1 MLKTA
6 KWIMLASFAAALVLW
21 LGFGGRSEF
30 VASDGPYSPVVYV
43 SGWLALLGLV
53 AASWLTVGFFGGAI
67 RRTVARNSIRYGMKR
82 GR

>member
-1 MLKTA
+1 MAKIA
-6 KWIMLASFAAALVLW
+6 KWLMLSSFAVALVLW

-30 VASDGPYSPVVYV
+30 VASAGPYSAVVQV

-53 AASWLTVGFFGGAI
+53 SATWLTISFFGALI
-67 RRTVARNSIRYGMKR
+67 RRTVARNAVRYGMKR

>member
-6 KWIMLASFAAALVLW
+6 KWIMLASFVAALVLW

-30 VASDGPYSPVVYV
+30 VASAGPYSPVVHI

-53 AASWLTVGFFGGAI
+53 SATWLTVGFFGGLI

>member
-6 KWIMLASFAAALVLW
+6 KWTMLACFAAALVLW

-30 VASDGPYSPVVYV
+30 VASDGPYPPVVHI
-43 SGWLALLGLV
+43 SGWLALAGL
-53 AASWLTVGFFGGAI
+53 AAATWLTVGVFGGMI
-67 RRTVARNSIRYGMKR
+67 RRTVARNSIRFGMKR